1 MANIAQATFEG
12 GDVFI
17 QCNPKWDCCQREQAK
32 EKVKALNNACKP
44 PPPKTNTGPLKVRGK
59 LPKATNRVKKRAQ
72 DRACRAMDAK
82 TPAERAKGV
91 KPPCL
96 AEKLKEKTRSSAKV
110 EMDHA
115 VDTKWGGP
123 SDPGKLVPVD
133 RRVNGALGTIAKNV
147 GNDMRKART
156 DKSTPPEVTSVSL
169 ICPPS
174 APGCPGPPKQDFSG
188 GAGKPW
194 PASPSNAVR
203 TRKY

>member
-32 EKVKALNNACKP
+32 LKVDALNDACKP
-44 PPPKTNTGPLKVRGK
+44 ANGGPLKVRGK

-72 DRACRAMDAK
+72 DRASRAMDRQ
-82 TPAERAKGV
+82 TPADRAKGV
-91 KPPCL
+91 KPDCL
-96 AEKLKEKTRSSAKV
+96 AEKLKEKTRSGAKV
-110 EMDHA
+110 EMDHQ

-123 SDPGKLVPVD
+123 SDPGAGELRAVD
-133 RRVNGALGTIAKNV
+133 RRVNGAMGTIAKNV

-156 DKSTPPEVTSVSL
+156 DKSKPPEVTSVSL
-169 ICPPS
+169 ICPAS

-188 GAGKPW
+188 GAKKPW
-194 PASPSNAVR
+194 PAPPTNTVR

>member
-17 QCNPKWDCCQREQAK
+17 QCNPKWDCCQRAQAQ
-32 EKVKALNNACKP
+32 EKVKALNDACDP
-44 PPPKTNTGPLKVRGK
+44 ANGGPLNVRGK

-72 DRACRAMDAK
+72 DRASRAMDRQS
-82 TPAERAKGV
+82 PADRAKGV

-96 AEKLKEKTRSSAKV
+96 AEKLKEKTRRGAKV
-110 EMDHA
+110 EMDHP

-123 SDPGKLVPVD
+123 SDPGGLVPVD
-133 RRVNGALGTIAKNV
+133 RRVNGAMGTIAKNV

-156 DKSTPPEVTSVSL
+156 DKSKPPEVTSVSL

-174 APGCPGPPKQDFSG
+174 PPGCCPPNKESKDFSG

-194 PASPSNAVR
+194 PASPSNTVR